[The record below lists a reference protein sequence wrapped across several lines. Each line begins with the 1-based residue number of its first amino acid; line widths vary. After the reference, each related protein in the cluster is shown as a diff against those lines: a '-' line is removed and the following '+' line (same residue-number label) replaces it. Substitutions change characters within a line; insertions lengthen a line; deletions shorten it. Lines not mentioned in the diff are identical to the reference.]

1 MAVVAVAPIVLSD
14 VTLKIAASNYEA
26 HVSSVELTPS
36 PVSASFKGMT
46 PTAVFNLAG
55 ASTWQAALTFA
66 QDWATT
72 NSLSAY
78 LFDNEG
84 TNVVMDF
91 YPKSGGTGF
100 RCTVSLVSGSIGGS
114 VDSVAVSTVT
124 LPVSGKPARIT
135 GA

>member
-1 MAVVAVAPIVLSD
+1 MAVIAVTPIVLTD

-36 PVSASFKGMT
+36 PSTTTWKGLTPAS
-46 PTAVFNLAG
+46 VFTFAG
-55 ASTWQAALTFA
+55 ASTWVAALTFA

-84 TNVVMDF
+84 QSVVMDF
-91 YPKSGGTGF
+91 YPKSGGQGF
-100 RCTVSLVSGSIGGS
+100 RATVSIVSGSIGGA
-114 VDSVAVSTVT
+114 VDSVAVATVS

-135 GA
+135 TP